1 MSHRFAYILVASLFL
16 VSSAGCQPELQ
27 MEYGTRSAMHA
38 DSVNGTHLFSEMFD
52 RAGHRVTN
60 WRWLSPRLR
69 EKADVIVWFS
79 TSFDPPSQEVRDWLE
94 EWLEERPD
102 RTLIYVG
109 RDYDA
114 ARPYLERV
122 KKGPPPLVL
131 GQVLEVDAMLTEA
144 DQRFK
149 TPRGTAKGG
158 DGDWITIDT
167 KLQPKSVTTLNGSA
181 EWVSGIQQQKL
192 GIELLGR
199 MTPGPDVD
207 VLLEDDQKNMLLG
220 ELALD
225 DSRMLFV
232 PNGSYL
238 LNLPLVNQE
247 HRKLAGRLVNS
258 VSVNQY
264 VVFLEPGDTPEILD
278 KDPKAEVPGLGKI
291 LARPPLNSIVFHA
304 ILIGLIFAFVRLPI
318 FGVPKTLAT
327 AALADFGRHVTA
339 LGELLMLTK
348 DRQYAVGRVLHYQQ
362 MARKQKEPAQ
372 LDRPLD
378 IPRLRMPEV

>member
-1 MSHRFAYILVASLFL
+1 
-16 VSSAGCQPELQ
+16 
-27 MEYGTRSAMHA
+27 
-38 DSVNGTHLFSEMFD
+38 
-52 RAGHRVTN
+52 
-60 WRWLSPRLR
+60 
-69 EKADVIVWFS
+69 
-79 TSFDPPSQEVRDWLE
+79 
-94 EWLEERPD
+94 
-102 RTLIYVG
+102 
-109 RDYDA
+109 
-114 ARPYLERV
+114 RPYLERV
-122 KKGPPPLVL
+122 KQGPPPLAA
-131 GQVLEVDAMLTEA
+131 GQVLEVDAMLTQA
-144 DQRFK
+144 DLLFMNR
-149 TPRGTAKGG
+149 RGAAKGG
-158 DGDWITIDT
+158 DGDWIAIDT
-167 KLQPKSVTTLNGSA
+167 KLQAKPVRALNGSA
-181 EWVSGIQQQKL
+181 EWVSGIQQPKL

-225 DSRMLFV
+225 DSRILFV

-247 HRKLAGRLVNS
+247 NRKLAGRLVHGVGDNK
-258 VSVNQY
+258 Y

-372 LDRPLD
+372 LDRPVD